1 MYARFKQNWK
11 KRNMVYCVMY
21 FIDMKLEYAKV
32 LKCWSVGQ
40 KRSFFFNQAES
51 GDGLLAEYI
60 FIVGITRAGNKNIY
74 LQTSLTKLAFF
85 IVF

>member
-1 MYARFKQNWK
+1 
-11 KRNMVYCVMY
+11 MY
-21 FIDMKLEYAKV
+21 FIDMELEYAKV

-51 GDGLLAEYI
+51 VQSGDGLLAEYI
-60 FIVGITRAGNKNIY
+60 VIVGITRAGNKNIY